1 MSSTRRIS
9 IFGIALGPGQTK
21 VPNAA
26 GEFLESNYK
35 PGEAYGA
42 DERGFVLVKLDNGAW
57 KYLP

>member
-26 GEFLESNYK
+26 GEFLESFHNPK
-35 PGEAYGA
+35 
-42 DERGFVLVKLDNGAW
+42 RKLPLRSTSEVQQPHWTLNPDR
-57 KYLP
+57 